1 MSPPVRTKGREV
13 ARAVAA
19 SGNVTRRPTQR
30 GAPAKDLH
38 RIPDDKLEEFLA
50 LTTVDIKRKLRA
62 RNQNLSETGAK
73 VELYLRLLESHRLEE
88 HVRRRTD
95 EAAAATL
102 ASRDAIMREM
112 NDEIHRQGAFGAART
127 LFVPPAPA
135 AASPHSSASSS
146 PISSPSPANSPLQPP
161 VVGQLPTPQQPNVP
175 VPPAQL
181 PSSNPPAPQQPNVPV
196 PPAQLP
202 SPNPPARPRP
212 RFQLP
217 QAQLPPAQLPPA
229 QLPPAFQRPPPPV
242 QQTPVQQTPAQPVQ
256 TPPPVQQPAAA
267 SVWGSALPVA
277 GQGLDVFF
285 DPQVSNSFS
294 GPSQTGAGGLFGL
307 GPSQS
312 PQAGN
317 AGGFLRP
324 SISQI
329 SQAGNA
335 SGFFGPG
342 LNQPPVPS
350 IVVTPQSPQSTG
362 LVSPPLT
369 PAPAPALQPKPAP
382 GGWGLVLAGGR
393 RQCPAPDCPHGSHLG
408 HNGAAGVVLIRRDP
422 RTEAP
427 THIVLQERLSGEWTI
442 PGGLLDEAKD
452 DVRYPIYGA
461 LREVEEESGVDRNMV
476 DVRTDPGPLAY
487 VWSVCNHWRY
497 TTFFGDILDANW
509 QPRIADSESRSMVF
523 IPIHEVD
530 QGRVLLPAFQESWP
544 AIRAMIPDKFGSKW
558 AAGQFCSSASTP

>member
-50 LTTVDIKRKLRA
+50 LTAVDIKRKLRA

-88 HVRRRTD
+88 HVRRRND

-127 LFVPPAPA
+127 LFVPPSPV

-146 PISSPSPANSPLQPP
+146 PLSSPSPANSPLQPP
-161 VVGQLPTPQQPNVP
+161 VVSQLPAPQQPNAP
-175 VPPAQL
+175 LPPGPQQQNA
-181 PSSNPPAPQQPNVPV
+181 PFPPAPQQPNAPFPPAPQQPNAPL

-217 QAQLPPAQLPPA
+217 PA
-229 QLPPAFQRPPPPV
+229 QLPPAFQRPPSPV
-242 QQTPVQQTPAQPVQ
+242 QQTPVQPAQ
-256 TPPPVQQPAAA
+256 TPPHVQQPAAA
-267 SVWGSALPVA
+267 SAWGSALPVT
-277 GQGLDVFF
+277 GQGLDALF
-285 DPQVSNSFS
+285 DPQVSNFFS
-294 GPSQTGAGGLFGL
+294 GPSQAGAGGLSGL
-307 GPSQS
+307 GPTQS
-312 PQAGN
+312 SQAGN
-317 AGGFLRP
+317 VGGFFGP
-324 SISQI
+324 SISQ
-329 SQAGNA
+329 
-335 SGFFGPG
+335 
-342 LNQPPVPS
+342 PPVPT

-369 PAPAPALQPKPAP
+369 PAPAPAPALQPKPAFA
-382 GGWGLVLAGGR
+382 GWGPVLTGGR
-393 RQCPAPDCPHGSHLG
+393 RQCPARDCPHGSHLG

-422 RTEAP
+422 QTEAP
-427 THIVLQERLSGEWTI
+427 THIVLQERNSGEWTI

-461 LREVEEESGVDRNMV
+461 LREAEEESGVDRYMV

-509 QPRIADSESRSMVF
+509 QPRVADSESRSMVF

-544 AIRAMIPDKFGSKW
+544 AIRAMIPDRFQNEW
-558 AAGQFCSSASTP
+558 AAGHFRSSASTR